1 MKKYLAVFL
10 FILPA
15 ALAAQE
21 PVAPVSISVRINTS
35 VDNSYQNKFNPMA
48 SPIMTGMID
57 RVYISAWFKGHMQKK
72 ELTTGGVK
80 NTTIY
85 NSKTSTSA
93 ILKEEQGERTGYIQT
108 EEERIGHWL
117 MNDSI
122 LRARQDAILVR
133 MGYTDDDSTQ
143 PEGPLEY
150 MNPSGTVSKVEL
162 STRRK
167 KINGIY
173 CKRAIVTIAY
183 ASGERQKMDV
193 WYTDEYKLP
202 PGVMNTLG
210 GPLVLSAIEGI
221 PVRYRYNTRQSFSA
235 GYERMKTVQ
244 YEVRSI
250 DTVRTIHDHVFEI
263 PKSYTIKTWE
273 QYMQDSNPIFSTLF
287 RQ

>member
-1 MKKYLAVFL
+1 MKKYLAAFL

-21 PVAPVSISVRINTS
+21 TVTPITISVRINTS

-48 SPIMTGMID
+48 SPVMTGMID
-57 RVYISAWFKGHMQKK
+57 RMYISAWFKGHMQKK
-72 ELTTGGVK
+72 EIVSGRVK
-80 NTTIY
+80 STTIY

-93 ILKEEQGERTGYIQT
+93 ILKEEHGERTGYIQT
-108 EEERIGHWL
+108 EEQRIGHWL

-133 MGYTDDDSTQ
+133 MGYDEDDSTQ
-143 PEGPLEY
+143 PEQPVAY

-162 STRRK
+162 SAKRK
-167 KINGIY
+167 KINGIH
-173 CKRAIVTIAY
+173 CKKAIVTIAY
-183 ASGERQKMDV
+183 ASGEKQKMDV

-210 GPLVLSAIEGI
+210 GPLGLSAIDGI
-221 PVRYRYNTRQSFSA
+221 PVRYRYNTRQSFTA

-250 DTVRTIHDHVFEI
+250 DTVKTVHDHVFEI

-273 QYMQDSNPIFSTLF
+273 QYMQEHNPIFSGLF